1 MNAVL
6 KKTIAIALVAVMAI
20 GVAGCGSKPG
30 SNSDSSGNE
39 SNTSNDGGSASNNTE
54 QTSLS
59 TGENA
64 EKDYSEKY
72 VYSIASVQVNESTDY
87 NGDDFTKW
95 WEEKYNFEWNV
106 ISLSFDNWAEK
117 VRTWINSDDLP
128 DITVFDYR
136 HGEMLNY
143 IDQGLVLRFPDGWE
157 ERWPNVA
164 RANELS
170 GLGKQVA
177 DEIGGTYFLARPNYA
192 DNKATVKDY
201 NNNAIFIR
209 KDWAEA
215 VGFELKDAYTMEE
228 LMEYARLIKEKDPG
242 NVGARLVPIG
252 TNSQNCRNIFV
263 CAFSTYTG
271 NDVYFYRDADGFHWG
286 PADEEV
292 LTGLQYWRQAYDEGL
307 LNPEFYS
314 YSGSEDIEDFYIAG
328 ISGMMFMQ
336 DNARYLQTIDNNM
349 QENLGLSFDE
359 AVWPCIVTDNDG
371 VFHDTPRTNYYGT
384 IIFNPNIDMDKWERY
399 MDMLDYSCTEE
410 GQLFIRMGFEG
421 KDWERGAD
429 GELISLL
436 EEGQEARSIYP
447 SIYPIYHQLLVLSDD
462 FGMINP
468 NYQEKFRESCKHT
481 YEVKEALSTD
491 ESVVPA
497 IDWDVYFYSSDA
509 KNALSFDFTEDF
521 ANMITSEGSVED
533 NWKKWIADNA
543 YQIDPVLQELTENV
557 GLN

>member
-1 MNAVL
+1 MSSVL
-6 KKTIAIALVAVMAI
+6 KKTLVTMLAAGMALGTVAY
-20 GVAGCGSKPG
+20 GS
-30 SNSDSSGNE
+30 E
-39 SNTSNDGGSASNNTE
+39 
-54 QTSLS
+54 
-59 TGENA
+59 A

-72 VYSIASVQVNESTDY
+72 VFSIASVQVNESTDY

-95 WEEKYNFEWNV
+95 WEEQYNFEWDV
-106 ISLSFDNWAEK
+106 ISLSFDNWAER

-128 DITVFDYR
+128 DVTVFDYR

-164 RANELS
+164 HANELS
-170 GLGKQVA
+170 GLGKAVA
-177 DEIGGTYFLARPNYA
+177 DEVGGTYFLARPNYA
-192 DNKATVKDY
+192 GNKATVKDY

-215 VGFELKDAYTMEE
+215 VDFELKDAYTVEE
-228 LMEYARLIKEKDPG
+228 LLDYARRVKEQDPG

-252 TNSQNCRNIFV
+252 ANSQNCRNIFV

-271 NDVYFYRDADGFHWG
+271 NDAYFYRDEEGFHWG
-286 PADEEV
+286 PADEDV
-292 LTGLQYWRQAYDEGL
+292 LTGLTYWRQAYDEGL

-314 YSGSEDIEDFYIAG
+314 YSGAEDIEDFYIAG

-336 DNARYLQTIDNNM
+336 DNARYLQQIDNNM
-349 QENLGLSFDE
+349 KENLGLSFDE

-371 VFHDTPRTNYYGT
+371 VFHDAPRTNYYGT
-384 IIFNPNIDMDKWERY
+384 IIFNPNMDMAKWERY

-421 KDWERGAD
+421 KDWERGEN

-436 EEGQEARSIYP
+436 EEGQEARSLYP

-521 ANMITSEGSVED
+521 ANMITKEGSVED
-533 NWKKWIADNA
+533 NWKKWISDNA
-543 YQIDPVLQELTENV
+543 YQIDPVLEELTENV
-557 GLN
+557 GLK